1 MSEIRM
7 RQICLVAH
15 DLDRIQQQCAGHE
28 RSPTPRQRAAVPATI
43 S

>member
-15 DLDRIQQQCAGHE
+15 DLDRIQQQVESVFGVQVEASLGN
-28 RSPTPRQRAAVPATI
+28 
-43 S
+43 